1 MMEKELEIGKRCL
14 MKEIFQ
20 AKEVDRVD
28 TVLHTSPFV
37 TCVCIIAQG
46 Q

>member
-1 MMEKELEIGKRCL
+1 MSDGEGIGDWKE
-14 MKEIFQ
+14 MEIFQ

-28 TVLHTSPFV
+28 TVLHTSTFV